1 MLPVPPRRPTPP
13 VVPVARLANCAE
25 REAQADV
32 VITRQLKQKAV
43 RPERRKD
50 NRQDSM
56 RRRKGDR

>member
-1 MLPVPPRRPTPP
+1 MPPRRPTPS
-13 VVPVARLANCAE
+13 VVPAVRLANCAE

-32 VITRQLKQKAV
+32 VITRQLKQTAV

-50 NRQDSM
+50 NRPDSM